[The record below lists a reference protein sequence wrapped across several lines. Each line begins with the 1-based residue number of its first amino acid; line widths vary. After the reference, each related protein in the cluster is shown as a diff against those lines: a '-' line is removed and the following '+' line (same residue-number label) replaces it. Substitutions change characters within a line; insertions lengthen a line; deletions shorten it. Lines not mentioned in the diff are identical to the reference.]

1 MRAFSRGQRKRQYA
15 AEVSEVSSWMT
26 DVVAAVDETDEPLGT
41 LAYTLAE
48 TE

>member
-1 MRAFSRGQRKRQYA
+1 MRSFSRGERKRQYA

-26 DVVAAVDETDEPLGT
+26 DVVAAVDEPTEPVG
-41 LAYTLAE
+41 AHSYTRAE